1 MIISVDG
8 YSSTGKSTLA
18 KDIARHYK
26 IKYID
31 SGAMYRAVT
40 YIALNNKWF
49 NPETKKLNV
58 PELLDLLDN
67 TSVDFKVTEEG
78 QYLTLNGNII
88 EEEIRTMKVSE
99 SVSYISKY
107 ASIRSKLVEKQRKFA
122 ESSSLVM
129 DGRDIG
135 TIVFPNADVKFFV
148 DAKPE
153 VRAKRRYDEL
163 INKGYPITFEEVKKN
178 LLDRDHL
185 DENRK
190 VSPLKKA
197 PDAILIDNTD
207 LSRDEQLV
215 KAIEIINKKAGKNFK
230 K

>member
-58 PELLDLLDN
+58 PELLNLLDN

-148 DAKPE
+148 DANPE